1 MQLALTINDLRTTA
15 RRRIPRALFD
25 YIDRGSYDE
34 VTLAANRSAFDRYAL
49 RQRVLVDVSHRDFAS
64 QMLGESISLPLAFGP
79 TGLTGLFHAD
89 GEIHACRAAHKA
101 GVPYCL
107 STASI
112 CSIEDVRAAVERPF
126 WFQLYIMRDRGFV
139 SSLVERAKVAGCP
152 VLVVTVDLA
161 AHGQRHHDFRNG
173 LSVPPRLTVSNLFG
187 MMARP
192 TWMAKILF
200 GKRKTFGNFTG
211 HMNIGNDVGGISH
224 WINSQF
230 DSSLSWKDL
239 EWLRSIWPG
248 KLVVKG
254 ILDAEDACQAVAL
267 GADAVVVS
275 NHGGRQLDGAPA
287 SLDALP
293 AIAEKL
299 QGRASVFLD
308 GGVRSGQ
315 DIVKALALGA
325 DGCWLGRALLYGLAA
340 DGENGVT
347 RAINILRGELDTT
360 LARTRS
366 QRAHTARLCQMMD
379 VPGWT
384 FPSLLLQ
391 CRVDFLE
398 Y

>member
-239 EWLRSIWPG
+239 EWLRSTWPG

-360 LARTRS
+360 LALMGRTSVRGLDRS
-366 QRAHTARLCQMMD
+366 VLIQH
-379 VPGWT
+379 
-384 FPSLLLQ
+384 
-391 CRVDFLE
+391 DFAK
-398 Y
+398 

>member
-1 MQLALTINDLRTTA
+1 MQPALTINDLRTIA
-15 RRRIPRALFD
+15 RRRIPREIFD
-25 YIDRGSYDE
+25 YVDRGSYDE

-49 RQRVLVDVSHRDFAS
+49 RQRVLVDVSHRDLAS
-64 QMLGESISLPLAFGP
+64 HMLGESISLPLAFGP
-79 TGLTGLFHAD
+79 TGLTGLVHAD
-89 GEIHACRAAHKA
+89 GEIHACRAAHKS

-112 CSIEDVRAAVERPF
+112 CSIEDVRAAVDRPF
-126 WFQLYIMRDRGFV
+126 WFQLYILRDRGFV
-139 SSLVERAKVAGCP
+139 ASLVERAKVAGCP

-161 AHGQRHHDFRNG
+161 AHGQRHQDFRNG
-173 LSVPPRLTVSNLFG
+173 LSVPPRLTVSNLIG

-192 TWMAKILF
+192 AWMAKILF
-200 GKRKTFGNFTG
+200 GKRKTFGNFVG
-211 HMNIGNDVGGISH
+211 HINMGNDVGAISH

-254 ILDAEDACQAVAL
+254 ILDAEDASLAVSL

-293 AIAEKL
+293 TIVEKL
-299 QGRASVFLD
+299 QGRASVFMD

-340 DGENGVT
+340 DGEKGVT
-347 RAINILRGELDTT
+347 RAINIMRGELDTT
-360 LARTRS
+360 LALMGLTSVRELDRTV
-366 QRAHTARLCQMMD
+366 LI
-379 VPGWT
+379 
-384 FPSLLLQ
+384 
-391 CRVDFLE
+391 
-398 Y
+398 

>member
-1 MQLALTINDLRTTA
+1 MQLALTINDLRATA

-49 RQRVLVDVSHRDFAS
+49 RQRVLVDVSHRDLAS

-79 TGLTGLFHAD
+79 TGLTGLIHAD
-89 GEIHACRAAHKA
+89 GEIYACRAAHKT

-139 SSLVERAKVAGCP
+139 SSLVERAKLAGCP

-161 AHGQRHHDFRNG
+161 AHGQRHHDLRNG

-192 TWMAKILF
+192 AWIAKIMF
-200 GKRKTFGNFTG
+200 GKRKTFGNFAG
-211 HMNIGNDVGGISH
+211 HMNIGNDAGSISH

-299 QGRASVFLD
+299 QGRGSVFLD

-315 DIVKALALGA
+315 DLVKALALGA

-360 LARTRS
+360 LALMGRTSVRELDRS
-366 QRAHTARLCQMMD
+366 VLQRH
-379 VPGWT
+379 
-384 FPSLLLQ
+384 
-391 CRVDFLE
+391 DFTK
-398 Y
+398 

>member
-1 MQLALTINDLRTTA
+1 MQLALTINDLRTLA
-15 RRRIPRALFD
+15 RRRIPREIFD

-49 RQRVLVDVSHRDFAS
+49 RQRVLVDVSHRDLAS
-64 QMLGESISLPLAFGP
+64 QMLGESVSLPLAFGP

-139 SSLVERAKVAGCP
+139 ASLVERAKVAGCP
-152 VLVVTVDLA
+152 VLVVAVDLA
-161 AHGQRHHDFRNG
+161 AHGQRHHDLRNG

-187 MMARP
+187 MLARP
-192 TWMAKILF
+192 VWMAKILL

-211 HMNIGNDVGGISH
+211 HMNIGTDVGAISH

-254 ILDAEDACQAVAL
+254 IMDAEDARQAVAL

-293 AIAEKL
+293 AIVEKL
-299 QGRASVFLD
+299 QGSASVFLD

-340 DGENGVT
+340 DGEKGVT
-347 RAINILRGELDTT
+347 RAIDIVRGELDTT
-360 LARTRS
+360 LALMGRTSARALDRS
-366 QRAHTARLCQMMD
+366 MLI
-379 VPGWT
+379 
-384 FPSLLLQ
+384 
-391 CRVDFLE
+391 
-398 Y
+398 

>member
-360 LARTRS
+360 LALMGRTSVRGLDRS
-366 QRAHTARLCQMMD
+366 VLIQH
-379 VPGWT
+379 
-384 FPSLLLQ
+384 
-391 CRVDFLE
+391 DFAK
-398 Y
+398 

>member
-1 MQLALTINDLRTTA
+1 MQLALTINDLRTLA
-15 RRRIPRALFD
+15 RRRIPREIFD

-49 RQRVLVDVSHRDFAS
+49 RQRVLVDVSHRDLAS
-64 QMLGESISLPLAFGP
+64 QMLGESVALPLAFGP

-139 SSLVERAKVAGCP
+139 ASLVERAKVAGCP
-152 VLVVTVDLA
+152 VLVVAVDLA
-161 AHGQRHHDFRNG
+161 AHGQRHHDLRNG

-187 MMARP
+187 MLARP
-192 TWMAKILF
+192 VWMAKILL

-211 HMNIGNDVGGISH
+211 HMNIGTDVGAISH

-254 ILDAEDACQAVAL
+254 IMDAEDARQAVAL

-293 AIAEKL
+293 AIVEKL
-299 QGRASVFLD
+299 QGSASVFLD

-340 DGENGVT
+340 DGEKGVT
-347 RAINILRGELDTT
+347 RAIDIVRGELDTT
-360 LARTRS
+360 LALMGRTSARALDRS
-366 QRAHTARLCQMMD
+366 MLI
-379 VPGWT
+379 
-384 FPSLLLQ
+384 
-391 CRVDFLE
+391 
-398 Y
+398 

>member
-1 MQLALTINDLRTTA
+1 MQQALTINDLRTIA
-15 RRRIPRALFD
+15 RRRIPREIFD
-25 YIDRGSYDE
+25 YVDRGSYDE

-49 RQRVLVDVSHRDFAS
+49 RQRVLVDVSHRDLAS
-64 QMLGESISLPLAFGP
+64 HMLGESTSLPLAFGP
-79 TGLTGLFHAD
+79 TGLTGLVHAD
-89 GEIHACRAAHKA
+89 GEIHACRAAHKS

-112 CSIEDVRAAVERPF
+112 CSIEDVRAAVDRPF
-126 WFQLYIMRDRGFV
+126 WFQLYILRDRGFV
-139 SSLVERAKVAGCP
+139 ASLVERAKLAGCP

-161 AHGQRHHDFRNG
+161 AHGQRHQDFRNG
-173 LSVPPRLTVSNLFG
+173 LSVPPRLTVSNLIG

-192 TWMAKILF
+192 AWMAKILF

-211 HMNIGNDVGGISH
+211 HINMGNDVGAISQ

-254 ILDAEDACQAVAL
+254 ILDAEDASLAVSL

-293 AIAEKL
+293 TIVEKL
-299 QGRASVFLD
+299 QGRTSVFMD

-340 DGENGVT
+340 DGEKGVT
-347 RAINILRGELDTT
+347 RAINIMRGELDTT
-360 LARTRS
+360 LALMGLTSVRELDRTV
-366 QRAHTARLCQMMD
+366 LI
-379 VPGWT
+379 
-384 FPSLLLQ
+384 
-391 CRVDFLE
+391 
-398 Y
+398 

>member
-1 MQLALTINDLRTTA
+1 MQQALTINDLRTIA
-15 RRRIPRALFD
+15 RRRIPREIFD
-25 YIDRGSYDE
+25 YVDRGSYDE

-49 RQRVLVDVSHRDFAS
+49 RQRVLVDVSHRDLAS
-64 QMLGESISLPLAFGP
+64 HMLGESTSLPVAFGP
-79 TGLTGLFHAD
+79 TGLTGLVHAD
-89 GEIHACRAAHKA
+89 GEIHACRAAHKS

-112 CSIEDVRAAVERPF
+112 CSIEDVRAAVDRPF
-126 WFQLYIMRDRGFV
+126 WFQLYILRDRGFV
-139 SSLVERAKVAGCP
+139 SSLVERAKLAGCP

-161 AHGQRHHDFRNG
+161 AHGQRHQDFRNG
-173 LSVPPRLTVSNLFG
+173 LSVPPRLTVSNLIG

-192 TWMAKILF
+192 AWMAKILF

-211 HMNIGNDVGGISH
+211 HINMGNDVGAISQ

-254 ILDAEDACQAVAL
+254 ILDAEDASLAVSL

-293 AIAEKL
+293 TIVEKL
-299 QGRASVFLD
+299 QGRTSVFMD

-340 DGENGVT
+340 DGEKGVT
-347 RAINILRGELDTT
+347 RAINIMRGELDTT
-360 LARTRS
+360 LALMGRTSVRDLD
-366 QRAHTARLCQMMD
+366 RTVLI
-379 VPGWT
+379 
-384 FPSLLLQ
+384 
-391 CRVDFLE
+391 
-398 Y
+398 

>member
-1 MQLALTINDLRTTA
+1 MQQALTINDLRTIA
-15 RRRIPRALFD
+15 RRRIPREIFD
-25 YIDRGSYDE
+25 YVDRGSYDE

-49 RQRVLVDVSHRDFAS
+49 RQRVLVDVSHRDLAS
-64 QMLGESISLPLAFGP
+64 HMLGESTSLPLAFGP
-79 TGLTGLFHAD
+79 TGLTGLVHAD
-89 GEIHACRAAHKA
+89 GEIHACRAAHKSR
-101 GVPYCL
+101 VPYCL

-112 CSIEDVRAAVERPF
+112 CSIEDVRAAVDRPF
-126 WFQLYIMRDRGFV
+126 WFQLYILRDRGFV
-139 SSLVERAKVAGCP
+139 ASLVERAKVAGCP

-161 AHGQRHHDFRNG
+161 AHGQRHQDFRNG
-173 LSVPPRLTVSNLFG
+173 LSVPPRLTVSNLIG

-192 TWMAKILF
+192 AWMAKILF

-211 HMNIGNDVGGISH
+211 HINMGNDVGAISQ

-254 ILDAEDACQAVAL
+254 ILDAEDASLAVSL

-293 AIAEKL
+293 TIVEKL
-299 QGRASVFLD
+299 QGSASVFMD

-340 DGENGVT
+340 DGEKGVT
-347 RAINILRGELDTT
+347 RAIHIMRGELDTT
-360 LARTRS
+360 LALMGRTSVRDLD
-366 QRAHTARLCQMMD
+366 RTVLI
-379 VPGWT
+379 
-384 FPSLLLQ
+384 
-391 CRVDFLE
+391 
-398 Y
+398 

>member
-239 EWLRSIWPG
+239 EWLRSIWQG

-254 ILDAEDACQAVAL
+254 ILDAEDACQAGAL

-360 LARTRS
+360 LALMGRTSVRGLDRS
-366 QRAHTARLCQMMD
+366 VLIQH
-379 VPGWT
+379 
-384 FPSLLLQ
+384 
-391 CRVDFLE
+391 DFAK
-398 Y
+398 

>member
-161 AHGQRHHDFRNG
+161 AHGQRHHDFRKG

-347 RAINILRGELDTT
+347 RAINFLRGELDTT
-360 LARTRS
+360 LALMGRTSVRGLDRS
-366 QRAHTARLCQMMD
+366 VLIQH
-379 VPGWT
+379 
-384 FPSLLLQ
+384 
-391 CRVDFLE
+391 DFAK
-398 Y
+398 

>member
-1 MQLALTINDLRTTA
+1 MQQALTINDLRTIA
-15 RRRIPRALFD
+15 RRRIPREIFD
-25 YIDRGSYDE
+25 YVDRGSYDE

-49 RQRVLVDVSHRDFAS
+49 RQRVLVDVSHRDLAS
-64 QMLGESISLPLAFGP
+64 HMLGESTSLPVAFGP
-79 TGLTGLFHAD
+79 TGLTGLVHAD
-89 GEIHACRAAHKA
+89 GEIHACRAAHKS

-112 CSIEDVRAAVERPF
+112 CSIEDVRAAVDRPF
-126 WFQLYIMRDRGFV
+126 WFQLYILRDRGFV
-139 SSLVERAKVAGCP
+139 ASLVERAKLAGCP

-161 AHGQRHHDFRNG
+161 AHGQRHQDFRNG
-173 LSVPPRLTVSNLFG
+173 LSVPPRLTVSNLIG

-192 TWMAKILF
+192 AWMAKILF

-211 HMNIGNDVGGISH
+211 HINMGNDVGAISQ

-254 ILDAEDACQAVAL
+254 ILDAEDASLAVSL

-293 AIAEKL
+293 TIVEKL
-299 QGRASVFLD
+299 QGRTSVFMD

-340 DGENGVT
+340 DGEKGVT
-347 RAINILRGELDTT
+347 RAINIMRGELDTT
-360 LARTRS
+360 LALMGLTSVRELDRTV
-366 QRAHTARLCQMMD
+366 LI
-379 VPGWT
+379 
-384 FPSLLLQ
+384 
-391 CRVDFLE
+391 
-398 Y
+398 

>member
-1 MQLALTINDLRTTA
+1 MQQALTINDLRTIA
-15 RRRIPRALFD
+15 RRRIPREIFD
-25 YIDRGSYDE
+25 YVDRGSYDE

-49 RQRVLVDVSHRDFAS
+49 RQRVLVDVSHRDLAS
-64 QMLGESISLPLAFGP
+64 HMLGESTSLPVAFGP
-79 TGLTGLFHAD
+79 TGLTGLVHAD
-89 GEIHACRAAHKA
+89 GEIHACRAAHKS

-112 CSIEDVRAAVERPF
+112 CSIEDVRAAVDRPF
-126 WFQLYIMRDRGFV
+126 WLRDRGFV
-139 SSLVERAKVAGCP
+139 ASLVERAKLAGCP

-161 AHGQRHHDFRNG
+161 AHGQRHQDFRNG
-173 LSVPPRLTVSNLFG
+173 LSVPPRLTVSNLIG

-192 TWMAKILF
+192 AWMAKILF

-211 HMNIGNDVGGISH
+211 HINMGNDVGAISQ

-254 ILDAEDACQAVAL
+254 ILDAEDASLAVSL

-293 AIAEKL
+293 TIVEKL
-299 QGRASVFLD
+299 QGRTSVFMD

-340 DGENGVT
+340 DGEKGVT
-347 RAINILRGELDTT
+347 RAINIMRGELDTT
-360 LARTRS
+360 LALMGLTSVRELDRTV
-366 QRAHTARLCQMMD
+366 LI
-379 VPGWT
+379 
-384 FPSLLLQ
+384 
-391 CRVDFLE
+391 
-398 Y
+398 